1 LPRRHVYSERIP
13 DPPTWII
20 GLEGEH
26 DLATSRSVADA
37 IERALEDGDAVVVDL
52 SRVTFAESAIL
63 GVLLD
68 ARQRAPERR
77 FAVVVRPGSQPDRL
91 FDLVD
96 ARSIVRIFA
105 ARDAAVEWC
114 RPGIPDLRLDE
125 PA

>member
-1 LPRRHVYSERIP
+1 MSRPHVYSERIP
-13 DPPTWII
+13 DPPTWVV

-26 DLATSRSVADA
+26 DLATSGSVGQT
-37 IERALEDGDAVVVDL
+37 IERVLEDGGPLVVDL

-68 ARQRAPERR
+68 ARQRGPEHA
-77 FAVVVRPGSQPDRL
+77 FAVVVTPGSQPDRL

-96 ARSIVRIFA
+96 ARSIVPVFP
-105 ARDAAVEWC
+105 AREAAVAWC
-114 RPGIPDLRLDE
+114 HAEAADLRLDE

>member
-1 LPRRHVYSERIP
+1 MPRPHVHSERIP

-20 GLEGEH
+20 RLEGEH
-26 DLATSRSVADA
+26 DLATSRSVADV
-37 IERALEDGDAVVVDL
+37 IERALEDDAALVVDL

-77 FAVVVRPGSQPDRL
+77 FAVVVTPGSQPDRL

-96 ARSIVRIFA
+96 ARSIVRMFP
-105 ARDAAVEWC
+105 ARDDAVAWC
-114 RPGIPDLRLDE
+114 QPGIADLRLDE

>member
-1 LPRRHVYSERIP
+1 LPRPHVHSERIS
-13 DPPTWII
+13 DPPTWIVA
-20 GLEGEH
+20 LEGEH

-37 IERALEDGDAVVVDL
+37 IERALEDDAALVVDL

-77 FAVVVRPGSQPDRL
+77 FAVVVTPGSQPDRL

-96 ARSIVRIFA
+96 ARSIVRMFP
-105 ARDAAVEWC
+105 ARDAAVAWC
-114 RPGIPDLRLDE
+114 RAGIADLRLDE